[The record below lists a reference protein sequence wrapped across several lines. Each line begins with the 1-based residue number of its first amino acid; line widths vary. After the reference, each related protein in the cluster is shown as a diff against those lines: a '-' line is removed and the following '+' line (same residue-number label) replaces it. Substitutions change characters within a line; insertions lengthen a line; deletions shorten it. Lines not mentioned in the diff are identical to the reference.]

1 MLNFIPIL
9 PLPVI
14 VFPGEHLNL
23 HITNPAYSAL
33 ILDAQEKGK
42 PFGLAIGQDKAFREF
57 GTLAEI
63 LALPHVYKNGN
74 LKVQLKGLRIFKI
87 LEHIESIPD
96 KPYQGAIVDYPPE
109 KKIRARQE
117 TRELIL
123 EEVSR
128 LYRLLHLE
136 KKIPIRE
143 AHWRAYDI
151 AHKVGLSPEEE
162 YEFFQLLNELE
173 RMEFLRRHLNKY
185 LPVVRELEEMKRK
198 VQLNGHFRLIK

>member
-9 PLPVI
+9 PLSNI
-14 VFPGEHLNL
+14 VFPGEQLNL

-33 ILDAQEKGK
+33 VLDCHRNGK
-42 PFGLAIGQDKAFREF
+42 PFGLAIHEERGLREF

-63 LALPHVYKNGN
+63 TTMAKVFKNGSI
-74 LKVQLKGLRIFKI
+74 KVSLIGKKIFKM
-87 LEHIESIPD
+87 LEVIDSIPD
-96 KPYQGAIVDYPPE
+96 KPYQGAIVDYPP
-109 KKIRARQE
+109 KKTVKAREE
-117 TRELIL
+117 TRQLIL
-123 EEVSR
+123 REVSR

-143 AHWRAYDI
+143 ENWRAYDI
-151 AHKVGLSPEEE
+151 AHKVGLSPDEE